1 MFFLSYFNLYCVMLH
16 TEFKV
21 QLIEVSQVF
30 LFGHNDPPAADMIQD
45 LAIYGLSWYKAGS
58 N

>member
-1 MFFLSYFNLYCVMLH
+1 MLH